1 MQKGKKPNKYCGKCA
16 KKIKNEQN
24 KMYYRNNLGN

>member
-16 KKIKNEQN
+16 RLKQLEWQRNSMKKQ
-24 KMYYRNNLGN
+24 RG